1 MTSRHTQKHNV
12 GDWSCFFNEEPFYA
26 ISRTLAD
33 ADASEKVCEEC
44 KDTLHRRVAGA
55 ATIEKLFEDFQATLQ
70 TRVADVVQ
78 QVCEEFTATF
88 NSRRPKTLAV
98 ELSPLLSCAA
108 SLSSL
113 SLPRVALSLSSPAD
127 HDVPTVSQDRKDP
140 PLVLTDC
147 SDT

>member
-1 MTSRHTQKHNV
+1 MTSRHTQRYSPYNV
-12 GDWSCFFNEEPFYA
+12 GDWSRFFNEEPFYA
-26 ISRTLAD
+26 IPRTLAD

-44 KDTLHRRVAGA
+44 KDTLHRRVTDA

-78 QVCEEFTATF
+78 EVCEEFTATL
-88 NSRRPKTLAV
+88 PHMV
-98 ELSPLLSCAA
+98 A
-108 SLSSL
+108 SAN
-113 SLPRVALSLSSPAD
+113 RAD
-127 HDVPTVSQDRKDP
+127 HDVPTVSQDRKEP